1 MSLPLVLIAAV
12 ARNGAIGRDDGLP
25 WRLPGDMRH
34 FRSATMGR
42 PVIIGRKTWTSIG
55 RPLPG
60 RFPVVVSRDPALD
73 LPDGVARATDLEAAL
88 RSAEDLATRHGSG
101 EVIVAGGATLY
112 AALIGRADRLA
123 ITEVDLAPPAD
134 AFFPAVDPRRWRETA
149 RQPQS
154 PSAGDEAAYAFVTYT
169 RR

>member
-1 MSLPLVLIAAV
+1 MSLPLVLLAAI
-12 ARNGAIGRDDGLP
+12 ARNGAIGRGDGLP

-42 PVIIGRKTWTSIG
+42 PVILGRKTWASIG

-73 LPDGVARATDLEAAL
+73 LPDGVARAADLEAAL
-88 RSAEDLATRHGSG
+88 RSAEDLASRHGAG

-112 AALIGRADRLA
+112 AALIGRADRLVV
-123 ITEVDLAPPAD
+123 TEVDLEPAAD
-134 AFFPAVDPRRWRETA
+134 TFFPAIDPRRWRETV
-149 RQPQS
+149 RQPQ
-154 PSAGDEAAYAFVTYT
+154 PRTAGDEAAYAFVTYA

>member
-1 MSLPLVLIAAV
+1 MTLPLVLIAAV

-42 PVIIGRKTWTSIG
+42 PVIFGRRTWASIG

-73 LPDGVARATDLEAAL
+73 LPEGIVRAADPEAAL
-88 RSAEDLATRHGSG
+88 RCGEDLATRHGADA
-101 EVIVAGGATLY
+101 VMVAGGATLY

-123 ITEVDLAPPAD
+123 ITEVELEPAAD
-134 AFFPAVDPRRWRETA
+134 TFFPTIDPALWRETT
-149 RQPQS
+149 RQPHS
-154 PSAGDEAAYAFVTYT
+154 PTAGDEAAYAFVTYA

>member
-1 MSLPLVLIAAV
+1 MSLPLVLLAAV

-34 FRSATMGR
+34 FRAATMGK
-42 PVIIGRKTWTSIG
+42 PVILGRKTWTSIG

-60 RFPVVVSRDPALD
+60 RFPVVVSRDPSLG
-73 LPDGVARATDLEAAL
+73 LPDGISRAPDLEGAL
-88 RSAEDLATRHGSG
+88 RSAEDLATQHGAD

-134 AFFPAVDPRRWRETA
+134 TFFPAIDPRRWRVTA
-149 RQPQS
+149 RRPQA
-154 PSAGDEAAYAFVTYT
+154 PAAGDEAAYAFVTYE